1 MYVRVGVA
9 TAILNPALAWA
20 VLPYVAVPA
29 VVGMGFAGWGL
40 YRDKAAG
47 GTGEAG
53 ENPLQVGAALQMAVL
68 FQAVLFGLQ
77 WAREWWGGAGL
88 VVSGAVLGLTDVD
101 ALTIA
106 MAKSDAAAGTA
117 ALAVAVGCVANTV
130 VKMGIAL
137 VVGRGEF
144 RRSAAWGFVALL
156 VGSGVGILL
165 GR

>member
-1 MYVRVGVA
+1 M
-9 TAILNPALAWA
+9 
-20 VLPYVAVPA
+20 
-29 VVGMGFAGWGL
+29 AG
-40 YRDKAAG
+40 
-47 GTGEAG
+47 
-53 ENPLQVGAALQMAVL
+53 L
-68 FQAVLFGLQ
+68 FQAVLFGLR

-106 MAKSDAAAGTA
+106 MAKAQTEVGTA

-130 VKMGIAL
+130 VKLGISV

-144 RRSAAWGFVALL
+144 RRSAVFGFVALL
-156 VGSGVGILL
+156 VGSGLGILL